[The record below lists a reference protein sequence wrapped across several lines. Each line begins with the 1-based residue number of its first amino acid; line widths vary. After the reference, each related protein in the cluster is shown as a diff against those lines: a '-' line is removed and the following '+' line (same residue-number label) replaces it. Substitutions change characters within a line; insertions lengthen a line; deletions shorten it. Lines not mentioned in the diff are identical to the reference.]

1 MQISTDI
8 SEWLTAAEKL
18 IVQHKEQ
25 VLGLKIIFI
34 VQKIK
39 ASTEKKKKRK
49 AHFDMQ
55 NTIVGAKW
63 TDTTHWIKGSLVKLS
78 EYVLIYCSKVFAN
91 VFNIAK
97 SYLCLLSF
105 SDLSCHIWQTMTF
118 KHWPDFNYHTHP
130 CSHFA
135 RVITWVFRMIIIL
148 SLYISIR
155 IWNLFYS
162 SVANCFCV
170 CVCVCLIGSTSS

>member
-18 IVQHKEQ
+18 IVQCKEQ

-39 ASTEKKKKRK
+39 ASTEKKKMKSTFWHAEHYCGSQMNRYNSL
-49 AHFDMQ
+49 DQ
-55 NTIVGAKW
+55 GS
-63 TDTTHWIKGSLVKLS
+63 SLVKLS
-78 EYVLIYCSKVFAN
+78 EYVPIYCSKVFAN

-118 KHWPDFNYHTHP
+118 RHWPDFNYHTHP